1 MNEPISQTVDYI
13 PTNYKTTNQAVD
25 SPQTTK
31 SQIKKS
37 QEVNA
42 IITAPNKKGKPN
54 RRAKQRLANL
64 PPIPFRIDGLAHDG
78 RGVAVYQ
85 DGSDKHGK
93 KVFVSFALPNETVL
107 VKITSSKKSYE
118 EGDAIILPNATD
130 FADTD
135 WSKADCDRTTD
146 TADNTVSYHLAPNH
160 KSGLSDDGKLNAT
173 DTILKHANLN
183 STTPLTQA
191 VLDNPHP
198 ARVVPPCPHFGVC
211 GGCSLQHWHPD
222 GQIGFKQSVLAEL
235 LAHHAGAAPEQWLA
249 PVLGDRLGYRT
260 KARMGVR
267 YVAKKQTALVGFRE
281 RASNF
286 LANLNECVILDER
299 IGTQLEALKALITSL
314 EGKETIAQ
322 LEIAMGEHLSDVPD
336 SQKSVAV
343 IVRHLQDLSSKDID
357 TLQAFFKQRNWQL
370 YLQPKGATGVHRID
384 SDNARPSTTTVPP
397 TGGLFYA
404 VPEFGLKYEFSP
416 LDFTQ
421 VNLSVNRKML
431 RLACEL
437 LDLKAGERVLDLF
450 CGLGNFSLAMA
461 TQVGDTGVVVGVEGS
476 SDMVSRAK
484 MNAAANGLNNTQFFA
499 QDLTQDFS
507 HLPWASGEQSFDA
520 LLIDPPRSGAW
531 EVMAYLPKF
540 NAKRIV
546 YVSCNPATLAR
557 DTKALLEAGYRLTH
571 AGVMDMFC
579 HTAHVESI
587 ARFERV

>member
-1 MNEPISQTVDYI
+1 MMSLNNQSNTQL
-13 PTNYKTTNQAVD
+13 KTA
-25 SPQTTK
+25 PLTK
-31 SQIKKS
+31 
-37 QEVNA
+37 
-42 IITAPNKKGKPN
+42 APNKKGKPN
-54 RRAKQRLANL
+54 RRAKQRLANQ
-64 PPIPFRIDGLAHDG
+64 PPMAFYIDGLAHDG

-118 EGDAIILPNATD
+118 EGDVIILPNATD
-130 FADTD
+130 IANTD
-135 WSKADCDRTTD
+135 LNKADF
-146 TADNTVSYHLAPNH
+146 DNTDLA
-160 KSGLSDDGKLNAT
+160 D
-173 DTILKHANLN
+173 LN
-183 STTPLTQA
+183 STDLNSTNLKSTDLSTTVLNNSSVNNTPDNTTPDNTTQFTQT

-198 ARVVPPCPHFGVC
+198 ERVVPPCPHFGVC

-235 LAHHAGAAPEQWLA
+235 LAHYADTAPEQWLA
-249 PVLGDRLGYRT
+249 PVVGERLGYRT

-267 YVAKKQTALVGFRE
+267 YVVKKQTALVGFRE

-336 SQKSVAV
+336 SQKPVAV

-370 YLQPKGATGVHRID
+370 YLQPKGATSTHRID
-384 SDNARPSTTTVPP
+384 TNNARPSTTTVPP

-404 VPEFGLKYEFSP
+404 VPEFGLTYEFSP

-421 VNLSVNRKML
+421 VNLSVNRQML
-431 RLACEL
+431 SLACEL

-476 SDMVSRAK
+476 SEMVCRAT
-484 MNAAANGLNNTQFFA
+484 MNAAANGLTNTQFFA